1 MIHLLP
7 IYKQLI
13 KREEP
18 KTRKIKVWNNE
29 TTETLKGCFDCTNW
43 GVFFNQENDI
53 DVIVESISDY
63 INFCENNVIIEKTI
77 KVFPNSKPWVG
88 KELKVF

>member
-1 MIHLLP
+1 MKLQRHWRAASIV
-7 IYKQLI
+7 LI
-13 KREEP
+13 GMY
-18 KTRKIKVWNNE
+18 
-29 TTETLKGCFDCTNW
+29 LFY
-43 GVFFNQENDI
+43 QENDI

-88 KELKVF
+88 KELENILNEKR